1 MHTDGEEIH
10 ETTTEARSAVEVKGM
25 TTVLAVSI
33 ALVVAAF
40 LAIYF
45 FWM

>member
-1 MHTDGEEIH
+1 MHKDGEEIH
-10 ETTTEARSAVEVKGM
+10 ETTTEARASVEVKGM

-33 ALVVAAF
+33 GLVVVAF
-40 LAIYF
+40 VAIYF